1 MRRSKFPMNISTLG
15 LMKKTGCIVTGFDA
29 VEREIKNPASKIC
42 GVALAK
48 DLSPKSRKEIL
59 FAREKFRPQLEA
71 VTLPASMEQI
81 GSVLGKKTGIIAVM
95 DIGFWKSMTVGCE
108 PINI

>member
-1 MRRSKFPMNISTLG
+1 MNISTLG
-15 LMKKTGCIVTGFDA
+15 LMKKTGSIVTGFDA
-29 VEREIKNPASKIC
+29 VEREIKNPASRIC

-59 FAREKFRPQLEA
+59 FVREKFRPQMTVAE
-71 VTLPASMEQI
+71 LPADMEQI

-95 DIGFWKSMTVGCE
+95 DEGFWKSAAVDCE
-108 PINI
+108 PIT

>member
-1 MRRSKFPMNISTLG
+1 
-15 LMKKTGCIVTGFDA
+15 MKKTGSIVTGFDA
-29 VEREIKNPASKIC
+29 VEREIKNPASRIC

-59 FAREKFRPQLEA
+59 FVREKHRPQLA
-71 VTLPASMEQI
+71 VSELPADMEQI

-95 DIGFWKSMTVGCE
+95 DEGFWRSIIDGCE

>member
-1 MRRSKFPMNISTLG
+1 MNISTLG
-15 LMKKTGCIVTGFDA
+15 LMKKTGSIVTGFDA

-59 FAREKFRPQLEA
+59 FIRGKFRPQMTVVEF
-71 VTLPASMEQI
+71 PADMEQI
-81 GSVLGKKTGIIAVM
+81 GNILGKKTGIVAVM
-95 DIGFWKSMTVGCE
+95 EQGFWKSVVDGCE
-108 PINI
+108 PV

>member
-1 MRRSKFPMNISTLG
+1 MNISTLG
-15 LMKKTGCIVTGFDA
+15 LMKKTGSIVTGFDA

-59 FAREKFRPQLEA
+59 FAREKHRPQLA
-71 VTLPASMEQI
+71 VVELPADMEQI
-81 GSVLGKKTGIIAVM
+81 GSVLGKKTGIVAVM
-95 DIGFWKSMTVGCE
+95 DQGFWKSVIDSCE
-108 PINI
+108 PI

>member
-1 MRRSKFPMNISTLG
+1 
-15 LMKKTGCIVTGFDA
+15 MKKTGSIVTGFDP

-42 GVALAK
+42 GVALAT

-59 FAREKFRPQLEA
+59 FIREKFRPKLT
-71 VTLPASMEQI
+71 VVMLPADMEQI
-81 GSVLGKKTGIIAVM
+81 GSVLGKKTGIVAVM
-95 DIGFWKSMTVGCE
+95 DEGFWKSVADTCE

>member
-1 MRRSKFPMNISTLG
+1 MNISTLG
-15 LMKKTGCIVTGFDA
+15 LMKKTGSIVTGFDA

-42 GVALAK
+42 GVALAS

-59 FAREKFRPQLEA
+59 FAREKHRPQLA
-71 VTLPASMEQI
+71 AAILPVSMEQI

-95 DIGFWKSMTVGCE
+95 DEGFWKSVADSCE
-108 PINI
+108 PISI

>member
-1 MRRSKFPMNISTLG
+1 MNISTLG
-15 LMKKTGCIVTGFDA
+15 LMKKTGSIVTGFDA

-42 GVALAK
+42 GVALAM
-48 DLSPKSRKEIL
+48 DLSPKSRKELL
-59 FAREKFRPQLEA
+59 FARERFRPQLEA

-95 DIGFWKSMTVGCE
+95 DEGFWKSVVKDCQ
-108 PINI
+108 PISI

>member
-1 MRRSKFPMNISTLG
+1 MNISTLG
-15 LMKKTGCIVTGFDA
+15 LMKKTGSIVTGFDA
-29 VEREIKNPASKIC
+29 VEREIKNPASRIC

-59 FAREKFRPQLEA
+59 FIREKHRPQLA
-71 VTLPASMEQI
+71 VAALPADMEQI

-95 DIGFWKSMTVGCE
+95 DMGFWKSVSDGCE
-108 PINI
+108 PI

>member
-1 MRRSKFPMNISTLG
+1 MNISTLG
-15 LMKKTGCIVTGFDA
+15 LMKKTGSIVTGFDA
-29 VEREIKNPASKIC
+29 VERELKAPASKIC

-59 FAREKFRPQLEA
+59 FIREKFRPRTAAAALPW
-71 VTLPASMEQI
+71 TLEQI

-95 DIGFWKSMTVGCE
+95 DMGFWKSMSGDCE
-108 PINI
+108 PI